1 MLGALAVDF
10 HRSIHID
17 CLHQFS
23 QGIGVKLLNAHIGNI
38 GGQRNTPFAL
48 RFVDSP
54 DFTAGVTGIEF
65 TDGQIYDI
73 KTWSEGMVCK
83 TVSADQVC
91 KDSRIAAQGV
101 QSLVRNIVT
110 QNSPDIPVSGLFG
123 LPERTYGEYPYRSA
137 PLVS

>member
-1 MLGALAVDF
+1 MDVLGALAVDF

-17 CLHQFS
+17 CLYQFS

-54 DFTAGVTGIEF
+54 D
-65 TDGQIYDI
+65 
-73 KTWSEGMVCK
+73 
-83 TVSADQVC
+83 
-91 KDSRIAAQGV
+91 
-101 QSLVRNIVT
+101 
-110 QNSPDIPVSGLFG
+110 IPVSGLFG
-123 LPERTYGEYPYRSA
+123 LAERTYGEYPYRSA

>member
-10 HRSIHID
+10 DRGIHID

-73 KTWSEGMVCK
+73 KTWSAGMVCK

-101 QSLVRNIVT
+101 QPLVRNMVT

-123 LPERTYGEYPYRSA
+123 LAERTYGEYPYRSA

>member
-23 QGIGVKLLNAHIGNI
+23 QGIGVKPLNAHIGNI

-54 DFTAGVTGIEF
+54 D
-65 TDGQIYDI
+65 
-73 KTWSEGMVCK
+73 
-83 TVSADQVC
+83 
-91 KDSRIAAQGV
+91 
-101 QSLVRNIVT
+101 
-110 QNSPDIPVSGLFG
+110 IPVSGLFG
-123 LPERTYGEYPYRSA
+123 LAERTYGEYPYKKCALSILRDFRCPVPLDCRSSMVKLA
-137 PLVS
+137 